1 MSRLA
6 APAGRASLLALFIL
20 GIAIAVE
27 ALPREVRVAW
37 SGPAARRVALTFDD
51 GPHATITP
59 AILDL
64 LAASGARATFF
75 VVGRRVEQGGATARL
90 LLNRMVAEGH
100 EIGNHSWSH
109 ANASHLSR
117 AALHSEIERTQAI
130 IREATGFSPRLF
142 RPPGGGMDFT
152 AVRSLAAT
160 DMEIVVMWSIDPLDW
175 TRPGRERIWSRV
187 ADAAAPGS
195 IILLHDLHEETA
207 KALPL
212 LVDLLQARGF
222 ELVTV
227 SELLR

>member
-6 APAGRASLLALFIL
+6 AMRRRAWLVVLLFLAGATAT
-20 GIAIAVE
+20 E

-51 GPHATITP
+51 GPHATFTP

-75 VVGRRVEQGGATARL
+75 VVGRRVEQSGAAGRAI
-90 LLNRMVAEGH
+90 LNRMITEGH

-109 ANASHLSR
+109 AIASRLSR
-117 AALHSEIERTQAI
+117 AALHAEIERTQEI
-130 IREATGFSPRLF
+130 VRQATGFSPRLF

-160 DMEIVVMWSIDPLDW
+160 EMEIVVMWSIDPLDW
-175 TRPGRERIWSRV
+175 TKPGRERIWSRV
-187 ADAAAPGS
+187 GDAAAPGS
-195 IILLHDLHEETA
+195 IILLHDIHEETV

-212 LVDLLQARGF
+212 LIDLLQAKGY